1 MNSTNKKTVKAKYR
15 CILYLST
22 LFLSISIILSIIVSY
37 FKIPKMIILIHNY
50 NAHSTF
56 NASTTSIDILLAIN
70 SMFFSI
76 NVFIMITIICSVL
89 NKEKNDIK
97 DNIFKDKSLF
107 KFIYHNTYYQFPIT
121 QILFALHFLFESFSN
136 FLFEFNIA
144 NNTILLIILGTYYSI
159 IKSKYNS
166 SFSVRI
172 CISFYESIQIAY
184 ILYKTLIEI
193 YSYFSLKGIQIQVFI
208 DISQS
213 LVGIVLLSHY
223 KDIFF
228 MGMTVLM
235 QMIVMSYVK
244 MNDTHVNSIHY
255 LLCFIMIEL
264 FCIIITVKNYKNEV
278 IGMSNMDEDDNI
290 KRLID
295 INQDIYKS

>member
-1 MNSTNKKTVKAKYR
+1 MNTSNKTTVKAKYR

-22 LFLSISIILSIIVSY
+22 LFLSISIILSIIISY
-37 FKIPKMIILIHNY
+37 YKIPKMIILIHNY

-56 NASTTSIDILLAIN
+56 NASTTSITILLAIN
-70 SMFFSI
+70 FLFFLI
-76 NVFIMITIICSVL
+76 NAFIMITIICSVL
-89 NKEKNDIK
+89 NKEENDIK
-97 DNIFKDKSLF
+97 YNIFTDKALF
-107 KFIYHNTYYQFPIT
+107 KFIYHNAYYQFPIT
-121 QILFALHFLFESFSN
+121 QFLFSLHFLLELFSS
-136 FLFEFNIA
+136 FLFEFNII
-144 NNTILLIILGTYYSI
+144 NNTLLLIILGTYYST

-166 SFSVRI
+166 TFSVRI
-172 CISFYESIQIAY
+172 CISFYVSMQIAY
-184 ILYKTLIEI
+184 VFYKTLIEI

-244 MNDTHVNSIHY
+244 MNDTHVSSIHY

-264 FCIIITVKNYKNEV
+264 FCIIVTVKNYKNEV
-278 IGMSNMDEDDNI
+278 VGMSNIDEDDNI